1 MLAQGYTFLFNLDAQ
16 LLFDTVLL
24 AVAVFFLF
32 MLMSYLL
39 FNPARKLLK
48 DRQDRI
54 ESDINTAVADKESAA
69 ALKAE
74 YEGKLKDIDKEA
86 EAILTEARQK
96 ALKNQ
101 NKIVDDAKEEA
112 SRIIK
117 RAREEAELEKKH
129 AMDDMKQ
136 EMIQIASLMAQ
147 KAVAA
152 SITTDIQ
159 DTLVEDNRLSS
170 LSDEVTAVKE
180 IIAANDDLSKLMD
193 HPQID
198 KEEKVRIIEE
208 IFGGRVSAELVGLIR
223 MIIEKNHYKELTLVF
238 DYFLDRVKE
247 YQNIGTAYV
256 TSAFELSKEQ
266 KLAVEKRLL
275 DTTKYVKF
283 EMHFEVDTALIGGMK
298 IRIGDRVVDSSVSSR
313 LERLTRDLT
322 KIQLKVGECAP

>member
-1 MLAQGYTFLFNLDAQ
+1 MAKLVSKVYGDALF
-16 LLFDTVLL
+16 
-24 AVAVFFLF
+24 
-32 MLMSYLL
+32 
-39 FNPARKLLK
+39 
-48 DRQDRI
+48 
-54 ESDINTAVADKESAA
+54 EA
-69 ALKAE
+69 AL
-74 YEGKLKDIDKEA
+74 
-86 EAILTEARQK
+86 
-96 ALKNQ
+96 
-101 NKIVDDAKEEA
+101 
-112 SRIIK
+112 
-117 RAREEAELEKKH
+117 
-129 AMDDMKQ
+129 
-136 EMIQIASLMAQ
+136 
-147 KAVAA
+147 
-152 SITTDIQ
+152 
-159 DTLVEDNRLSS
+159 EDNRLSG

-180 IIAANDDLSKLMD
+180 IIAANDDLSKL
-193 HPQID
+193 ID

-208 IFGGRVSAELVGLIR
+208 IFGGRVSAELVGLMR

>member
-1 MLAQGYTFLFNLDAQ
+1 MAKLVSKVYGDALF
-16 LLFDTVLL
+16 
-24 AVAVFFLF
+24 
-32 MLMSYLL
+32 
-39 FNPARKLLK
+39 
-48 DRQDRI
+48 
-54 ESDINTAVADKESAA
+54 EA
-69 ALKAE
+69 AL
-74 YEGKLKDIDKEA
+74 
-86 EAILTEARQK
+86 
-96 ALKNQ
+96 
-101 NKIVDDAKEEA
+101 
-112 SRIIK
+112 
-117 RAREEAELEKKH
+117 
-129 AMDDMKQ
+129 
-136 EMIQIASLMAQ
+136 
-147 KAVAA
+147 
-152 SITTDIQ
+152 
-159 DTLVEDNRLSS
+159 EDNRLSG

-198 KEEKVRIIEE
+198 KEEKVRIIE
-208 IFGGRVSAELVGLIR
+208 VSAELVGLMR

>member
-1 MLAQGYTFLFNLDAQ
+1 MAKLVSKVYGDALF
-16 LLFDTVLL
+16 
-24 AVAVFFLF
+24 
-32 MLMSYLL
+32 
-39 FNPARKLLK
+39 
-48 DRQDRI
+48 
-54 ESDINTAVADKESAA
+54 EA
-69 ALKAE
+69 AL
-74 YEGKLKDIDKEA
+74 
-86 EAILTEARQK
+86 
-96 ALKNQ
+96 
-101 NKIVDDAKEEA
+101 
-112 SRIIK
+112 
-117 RAREEAELEKKH
+117 
-129 AMDDMKQ
+129 
-136 EMIQIASLMAQ
+136 
-147 KAVAA
+147 
-152 SITTDIQ
+152 
-159 DTLVEDNRLSS
+159 EDNRLSS

-208 IFGGRVSAELVGLIR
+208 IFGGRVSAELVG
-223 MIIEKNHYKELTLVF
+223 LTLVF